1 MAANWYRL
9 NSNGTLARLKA
20 IYRINSNGTLAR
32 LKSMHRLNS
41 NGTLAKVFGLDDP
54 VIEDTVTISKSGNY
68 HNSTYPVTL
77 TGRKYHFDGADSFS
91 YRFYSS
97 PTGNAPW
104 LPITQETT
112 TTNPATGSSST
123 VTYQL
128 VDADFTSNTM
138 YFQFRYTGTNTSPN
152 PDISTTSASIPISV
166 DYLAIPAPPPGFP
179 NINQST
185 ISIASTASTGTWT
198 GSPTLYDW
206 AWQYNDNGYKT
217 LTFSQSRSVSS
228 KYLSGFSA
236 ALVTSSAHG
245 YKAND
250 NVIVS
255 GMDSLFNGTHSIFL
269 ATSNTIYFTL
279 PTPTAY
285 SLTSTYT
292 SGTFVSFNGDA
303 YRAVSNLSASSAWT
317 DAGTGYSVGNNVY
330 YNSNRYIANSSL
342 SSALQYSGGTM
353 YSAGNIVYVG
363 NNRYQSNLNNNIG
376 NSFTNTTWWT
386 NLGSFAPG
394 VNSMWTTVMP
404 SNSSYWTLQSF
415 SDTPASGTTTGSN
428 YYEGTSSSPV
438 SYTIPSFPSTDYK
451 TGTSLLS
458 KLTRM
463 AVTVY
468 NILYNASANSSAR
481 TIYAYP
487 AIFLGTVSK
496 TSTTASIPYSQ
507 ANLDVYD
514 IDIKTQIFV
523 SSAAVSGS
531 NIVYTTDA
539 NHGLSAGTFLTVS
552 GLSPS
557 AFNRSN
563 AEILS
568 TTSNTFTV
576 SNTTATGLSS
586 GTGSISVSGQ
596 NYTNTI
602 VGYPKTNQSNSSPIL
617 ITGLIPGKT
626 YNVFVTPK
634 NADSP
639 RISGVQ
645 KTTTFSTP
653 LTPVNTVLP
662 TITPLNNRSYVPIDT
677 VLTCSPGSWTGV
689 DANTVYTYDWQYF
702 EGGAIGWISLGI
714 TTNTYT
720 STFVGD
726 VVRCV
731 VTATND
737 SQSTSATSISRT
749 SDQKVAVGLVSPTSP
764 TVNTSTNFTFNISH
778 YPTSY
783 VVDWGDGT
791 SNSYTVLSDTL
802 TVNASIAKTYTS
814 TGNRTITVTA
824 QPGNVS
830 RSTNIVVSQPA
841 PVASGFARADVT
853 PIPSDP
859 SVINFSASNNQVT
872 STWTN
877 GSPIT
882 SVVYSLSGA
891 GTNASVTDTTAPF
904 VSSDITSYS
913 QSGTYSFTVTNF
925 NNNFVIRVSWNQVNA
940 QSYII
945 YYTSSG
951 TGASSISGNSSASS
965 VSVDI
970 PWSSANGSF
979 TFTNLYIYSGTDQTG
994 TVATYSTGLTS
1005 ISPTVKVSTRTN
1017 TTSLTY
1023 TPPAPVNT
1031 SIPTL
1036 SPTSIFVGTTL
1047 TAGVG
1052 TWSNSP
1058 TGYDIRI
1065 YRGTAG
1071 VLMSETLVASGTSTS
1086 LTYTIT
1092 QADLNSGQLYF
1103 RTYVNASNA
1112 GGFSGFVAGQERG
1125 PIQVSAP
1132 VNTAVPSVTPSSG
1145 TAGITQFSSTTG
1157 SWTNSPTSYSYQW
1170 RYLDQG
1176 SIWIAISG
1184 ATSSTYTPPSNYVT
1198 IYGSSLRCYVTASN
1212 SGGSATAN
1220 STSVTVS
1227 AGGGGSAPATPTG
1240 VGLTGSGVVSW
1251 TASSGATSYEIE
1263 FYTAQSSSGLNA
1275 APTGATGY
1283 TVTGISSSP
1292 YQLVSPYASP
1302 NNYARVRVR
1311 ARNSNGASAYSAWV
1325 PSATTYT

>member
-1 MAANWYRL
+1 MPANWFRVNSNGTLARIKELYRVNSNGTLARLKALYRL
-9 NSNGTLARLKA
+9 NSNGTLAR
-20 IYRINSNGTLAR
+20 
-32 LKSMHRLNS
+32 
-41 NGTLAKVFGLDDP
+41 VFGSDGP
-54 VIEDTVTISKSGNY
+54 TIQDTVRISKSGDY

-77 TGRKYHFDGADSFS
+77 TGTKYHFDDADSFS
-91 YRFYSS
+91 YRFFSS
-97 PTGNAPW
+97 PTGSDPW
-104 LPITQETT
+104 LPITPATT
-112 TTNPATGSSST
+112 TSNPATGSFST

-128 VDADFTSNTM
+128 VDADFTSSTM
-138 YFQFRYTGTNTSPN
+138 YFQFRYTGTDTTVSPN
-152 PDISTTSASIPISV
+152 LSTTSASTPPLGV
-166 DYLAIPAPPPGFP
+166 NYLAIPAPPPGFP

-185 ISIASTASTGTWT
+185 ISISSTASTGTWT

-206 AWQYNDNGYKT
+206 AWQYNNNGYKT

-236 ALVTSSAHG
+236 ALVTSSSHG

-250 NVIVS
+250 NVIIS

-303 YRAVSNLSASSAWT
+303 YRAVSSLSASSAWT

-415 SDTPASGTTTGSN
+415 SDTPASGTATGSN
-428 YYEGTSSSPV
+428 YYEGTSSSAV

-487 AIFLGTVSK
+487 TIFLGTVSK
-496 TSTTASIPYSQ
+496 TSTNASITY
-507 ANLDVYD
+507 ADVNVDTYD

-539 NHGLSAGTFLTVS
+539 THGLSTGTFVTVS

-602 VGYPKTNQSNSSPIL
+602 IGYPKTNQSNSSPIL

-726 VVRCV
+726 VIRCV

-791 SNSYTVLSDTL
+791 SNSYTVLADTS
-802 TVNASIAKTYTS
+802 TVNASISKTYTS

-824 QPGNVS
+824 QPGNIS

-859 SVINFSASNNQVT
+859 SVIDFSSSNNQVT

-891 GTNASVTDTTAPF
+891 GTNASVTDTTFPF
-904 VSSDITSYS
+904 VSSDLTSYS

-925 NNNFVIRVSWNQVNA
+925 NNNFVIRVSWNQANA
-940 QSYII
+940 QSYNI
-945 YYTSSG
+945 YYTGSNSGPSSV
-951 TGASSISGNSSASS
+951 SGNSSASQ
-965 VSVDI
+965 VSADI

-979 TFTNLYIYSGTDQTG
+979 TFTNLYVYSGTDQTG
-994 TVATYSTGLTS
+994 TVGTYSTGLTS
-1005 ISPTVKVSTRTN
+1005 ISPNVKISTRTN

-1023 TPPAPVNT
+1023 IPPAPVNT

-1052 TWSNSP
+1052 SWSNSP
-1058 TGYDIRI
+1058 TSYDIRI

-1071 VLMSETLVASGTSTS
+1071 VLTSETLVASGTSTS
-1086 LTYTIT
+1086 LTYTVT

-1112 GGFSGFVAGQERG
+1112 GGSSGFVAGQERG

-1132 VNTAVPSVTPSSG
+1132 VNTIAPSVTPSSG
-1145 TAGITQFSSTTG
+1145 AAGTTFSTTNG
-1157 SWTNSPTSYSYQW
+1157 SWSNSPTSYA
-1170 RYLDQG
+1170 YLWQYREGANWITTGQTG
-1176 SIWIAISG
+1176 STFNSISW
-1184 ATSSTYTPPSNYVT
+1184 
-1198 IYGSSLRCYVTASN
+1198 GSFDIRCRVTATN
-1212 SGGSATAN
+1212 AGGSTAAFSN
-1220 STSVTVS
+1220 SVTVTS
-1227 AGGGGSAPATPTG
+1227 AVSVPGTPTG

-1251 TASSGATSYEIE
+1251 IASSGATSYEIE
-1263 FYTAQSSSGLNA
+1263 FFTARSAAGASA
-1275 APTGATGY
+1275 APTTATGY

-1292 YQLVSPYASP
+1292 YQLVSPYGGL

-1311 ARNSNGASAYSAWV
+1311 ARNSAGASAYSAWV